1 MARRL
6 RRCVFPV
13 VALVLLSSAG
23 VVSPPRPAGAV
34 ADSTGVTSRVSVR
47 SGGAQADAEAPADNL
62 VPGDTNDTLDVFV
75 YDRQQSTVTRVSVA
89 GDGSQADGDSRS
101 PSIDDTGT
109 VVAFTSSAT
118 NLVPGDTNG
127 KTDVFVRT
135 LGSSPSSRLV
145 SAAAG
150 GSTPG
155 NGAS

>member
-34 ADSTGVTSRVSVR
+34 ADST
-47 SGGAQADAEAPADNL
+47 
-62 VPGDTNDTLDVFV
+62 GDTNDTLDVFV

-135 LGSSPSSRLV
+135 LGSSPSTRLV
-145 SAAAG
+145 SA
-150 GSTPG
+150 
-155 NGAS
+155 